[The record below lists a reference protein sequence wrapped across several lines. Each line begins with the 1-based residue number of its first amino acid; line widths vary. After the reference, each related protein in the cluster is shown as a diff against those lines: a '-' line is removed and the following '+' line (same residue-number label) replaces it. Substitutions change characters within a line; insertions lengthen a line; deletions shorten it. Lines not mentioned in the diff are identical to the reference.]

1 MRISRFLDPDYWKII
16 LNRNYWRTKDSII
29 LVYNPSKVGSSS
41 VYFTLKESLI
51 WLPVAHLHYLNR
63 EWLAFFKEK
72 KINNWKNNNLK
83 ADEIYKLLEAN
94 KQRRIKIITLV
105 RDPIALELS
114 SIFQGWKEIFKIEN
128 PGDLKDEDILS
139 YLHNKEFNWLQTW
152 YTKEFLEFTGADVT
166 QEPFEPK
173 KGYGIYSTG
182 SMDMLLIKLED
193 LDRVKDD
200 ALKEFLGVTN
210 INWSRKNTSS
220 EKSEISEIYARIK
233 NTFGLDEEKLH
244 KVYNNDFMEK
254 FYSKEELDVFR
265 EKWQLNK

>member
-1 MRISRFLDPDYWKII
+1 
-16 LNRNYWRTKDSII
+16 
-29 LVYNPSKVGSSS
+29 
-41 VYFTLKESLI
+41 
-51 WLPVAHLHYLNR
+51 
-63 EWLAFFKEK
+63 
-72 KINNWKNNNLK
+72 
-83 ADEIYKLLEAN
+83 
-94 KQRRIKIITLV
+94 
-105 RDPIALELS
+105 
-114 SIFQGWKEIFKIEN
+114 
-128 PGDLKDEDILS
+128 
-139 YLHNKEFNWLQTW
+139 
-152 YTKEFLEFTGADVT
+152 
-166 QEPFEPK
+166 
-173 KGYGIYSTG
+173 
-182 SMDMLLIKLED
+182 MLLIKLED